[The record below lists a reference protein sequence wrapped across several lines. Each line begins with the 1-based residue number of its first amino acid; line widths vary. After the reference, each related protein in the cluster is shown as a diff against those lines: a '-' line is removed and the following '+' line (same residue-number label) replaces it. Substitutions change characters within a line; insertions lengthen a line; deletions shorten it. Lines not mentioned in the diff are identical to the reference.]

1 MFTYLLTYYSYS
13 VMGVLA
19 MACEPL
25 VAACGIQFPDQGLN
39 TGPCIGSA
47 DLVPGPPEKSLS
59 ATLETAGE
67 VILESDI

>member
-1 MFTYLLTYYSYS
+1 
-13 VMGVLA
+13 